1 VNEKFPPDSLGLIK
15 WRYCDKCLSFR
26 PPRAHHCSICNACV
40 MRMDH
45 HCPWVG
51 NCVGHKNHKF
61 FVCFLFHALCG
72 VLIVSSQ
79 MIYNCVTVGFRR
91 FEQNNHFAI
100 AMLLSTALI
109 FSLGGLLGM
118 HTYLILTNAST
129 LEVQ

>member
-1 VNEKFPPDSLGLIK
+1 
-15 WRYCDKCLSFR
+15 
-26 PPRAHHCSICNACV
+26 
-40 MRMDH
+40 
-45 HCPWVG
+45 
-51 NCVGHKNHKF
+51 
-61 FVCFLFHALCG
+61 
-72 VLIVSSQ
+72 

-91 FEQNNHFAI
+91 FEQNNHVAI